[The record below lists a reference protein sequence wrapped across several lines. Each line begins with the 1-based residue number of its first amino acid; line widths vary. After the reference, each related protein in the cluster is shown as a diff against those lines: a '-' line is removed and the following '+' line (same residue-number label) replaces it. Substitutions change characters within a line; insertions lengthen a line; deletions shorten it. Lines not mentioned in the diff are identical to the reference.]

1 MNFLI
6 ILIVAAIAIKQLPNE
21 SIVSKKNEELKSIA
35 VNSVS
40 KKKIIEP
47 TFKPEPPK
55 QEIVQKEVKPEPPKQ
70 EIVQKEVKPEPPKQ
84 EIVQK
89 EVKPEPPKQE
99 KINQETV
106 KSNSL
111 IEKAVNYFSQYYL
124 IGLILAAIAY
134 IYFRTRKKITL
145 KEILNREEFKQEQPE
160 STVEELKSEPAV
172 EQSTTEEFKPEPPV
186 EQSTTEE
193 FKPEPPVEQSNTEEL
208 KPDSQLPESSDE
220 EEKK

>member
-55 QEIVQKEVKPEPPKQ
+55 QEV
-70 EIVQKEVKPEPPKQ
+70 VQKEVKPEPPKQ

-99 KINQETV
+99 KINQEIV

-160 STVEELKSEPAV
+160 STVEELKSVPA
-172 EQSTTEEFKPEPPV
+172 V

>member
-55 QEIVQKEVKPEPPKQ
+55 QEVVQKEVKPEPPKQEIVQKEVKPEPPKQ
-70 EIVQKEVKPEPPKQ
+70 EVVQKEVKPEPPKQ

-99 KINQETV
+99 KINQEKAKRV
-106 KSNSL
+106 S
-111 IEKAVNYFSQYYL
+111 EKAVNYFSQYYL
-124 IGLILAAIAY
+124 IGLILAAM
-134 IYFRTRKKITL
+134 L
-145 KEILNREEFKQEQPE
+145 ILF
-160 STVEELKSEPAV
+160 
-172 EQSTTEEFKPEPPV
+172 
-186 EQSTTEE
+186 
-193 FKPEPPVEQSNTEEL
+193 
-208 KPDSQLPESSDE
+208 
-220 EEKK
+220 